1 MVSGAKGSVVFGK
14 VYYAI
19 IMELVCHNADRQK
32 YMTVSCERRM
42 NPQTVVAYGLGILL
56 LFKGYMVGG
65 IITLRW
71 IVRNY

>member
-1 MVSGAKGSVVFGK
+1 
-14 VYYAI
+14 
-19 IMELVCHNADRQK
+19 MELVCHNADRQK